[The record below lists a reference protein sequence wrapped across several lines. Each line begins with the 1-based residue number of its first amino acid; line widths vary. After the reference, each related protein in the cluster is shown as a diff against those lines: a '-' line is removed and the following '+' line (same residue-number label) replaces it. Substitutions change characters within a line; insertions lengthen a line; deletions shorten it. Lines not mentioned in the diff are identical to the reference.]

1 MPKLA
6 SSKKKGISSK
16 KPNIWVDVTTLWNDP
31 KGSGVHRAVRNIM
44 FQWSED
50 DGSGFAIAPIVFDKN
65 LQAPHRIEI
74 KWLESAYSKSEEH
87 TEHEPVSCQ
96 PGDIFIGLDL
106 HLHIAKFQNWFLE
119 AKSKGAEIV
128 FLVYDLIPLLPGFFS
143 EVFANDFLKW
153 LRFVRFH
160 SDKII
165 AISQSTK
172 NELVDYFRNSPISL
186 NQDSPKISWF
196 QLGFDGVT
204 SNSNIKASHDEI
216 FPNLKSEFPIF
227 LMVGTLE
234 PHKAHAQVLEAF
246 EALWEKGFSWQ
257 LVWVGKSEWHLK
269 SWIEKIKNHPHRNI
283 KWFWSGNITD
293 EELDQLYLMS
303 DALIAAS
310 WKEGFG
316 LPLVEAAQRNL
327 PLIARDIPVFREV
340 AGDGAFYFKASK
352 PEELAIALQ
361 DWMALRA
368 RDQSP
373 CPSQIQSIPWENSA
387 TQLMDLVLEKKG
399 NHGFE
404 TTYPS
409 NNEFAIHFYSI
420 PMLLRHPLQSTCL
433 WFRQPR
439 KALHF
444 ALQNKHVFWTGREK
458 INSHKKPQL
467 KRILVDV
474 TWFSSQ
480 HMGNGVQRVVK
491 NILRQLLINPPNG
504 WEIRPI
510 AFTKLPNAP
519 VYVDTWAENM
529 FGFDVNTDLASKD
542 ANVFTRP
549 GDIFLGLD
557 LPLKMIKNEPWL
569 LMQKRYGMQIV
580 FVGYDLLPFIKGLFT
595 DEFVALFTKWWQFM
609 SLNSDKIIAI
619 SKTVCNEM
627 HQRVLSESPNRV
639 NPLRFSWFKLG
650 VDEKVFNKEKQI
662 SASKVFPELNQEFP
676 IFLMVSTI
684 EPRKGYPQ
692 VLAAFERLWEQ
703 GIDAQLV
710 IVGKTGWL
718 MDDWIAQIKNHPL
731 KNIKW
736 FWSERVTDEELDQ
749 LYRTSTALI
758 SASVDEGF
766 GLPLIEAGQYGL
778 PVILRDIEIYRE
790 VVGDHG
796 FYFNGFEPE
805 DLADAILVWLDR
817 YKNDDVPSSRGIDVI
832 TWKES
837 ASQLICG
844 ILESEDNHGFKRIFY
859 PNPIHATK
867 LACIEFEF
875 CTSLRHLY
883 SDPKATLRLWR
894 RHPVRVLKLAIK
906 KPRAFFCGYGFDWL

>member
-1 MPKLA
+1 MPKLV
-6 SSKKKGISSK
+6 SNKEKEISSK
-16 KPNIWVDVTTLWNDP
+16 RPNIWVDVTTMWNDP
-31 KGSGVHRAVRNIM
+31 KGSGVHRVVRNIM
-44 FQWSED
+44 FQWSKD
-50 DGSGFAIAPIVFDKN
+50 DGSEFSIVPIVFDKKH
-65 LQAPHRIEI
+65 QAPHRVDL
-74 KWLESAYSKSEEH
+74 KWLESSYSKSG
-87 TEHEPVSCQ
+87 TQKKYEPLSCQ
-96 PGDIFIGLDL
+96 QGDIFIGLDL
-106 HLHIAKFQNWFLE
+106 HLHIAKFQKWFLE
-119 AKSKGAEIV
+119 AKSKGVEII
-128 FLVYDLIPLLPGFFS
+128 FLAYDLIPLIPGFFS
-143 EVFANDFLKW
+143 EVFANDFSKW
-153 LRFVRFH
+153 LSFVRFH

-172 NELVDYFRNSPISL
+172 NEVVDYFRNSPISL
-186 NQDSPKISWF
+186 NQNSPRISWF
-196 QLGFDGVT
+196 QLGFDGIT
-204 SNSNIKASHDEI
+204 SNSIINASHGEI
-216 FPNLKSEFPIF
+216 FPNLKSESPIF

-234 PHKAHAQVLEAF
+234 PHKAHAQVFEAF

-269 SWIEKIKNHPHRNI
+269 NWIEKIKNHPHRNI
-283 KWFWSGNITD
+283 KWFWSENITD

-340 AGDGAFYFKASK
+340 AGDGAFYFKANK

-361 DWMALRA
+361 EWMALRA

-404 TTYPS
+404 ITYPS
-409 NNEFAIHFYSI
+409 NHELTNHFYSI
-420 PMLLRHPLQSTCL
+420 PMLLRHPLQSTFL
-433 WFRQPR
+433 WIRQPR
-439 KALHF
+439 KAFHF
-444 ALQNKHVFWTGREK
+444 ALHNKHVFWTGREK
-458 INSHKKPQL
+458 NNNRKDPRL

-491 NILRQLLINPPNG
+491 NILRELLINPPSG

-519 VYVDTWAENM
+519 VFVDTWAEGM
-529 FGFDVNTDLASKD
+529 FGFDENPELASKD
-542 ANVFTRP
+542 GNVFTRP

-569 LMQKRYGMQIV
+569 LMQKKHGMQIV

-609 SLNSDKIIAI
+609 SLISDKIIAI
-619 SKTVCNEM
+619 SQTVCNGM
-627 HQRVLSESPNRV
+627 HQRVLSERPNRV
-639 NPLRFSWFKLG
+639 DPLGFSWFKLG
-650 VDEKVFNKEKQI
+650 VDENVFNKEKQL
-662 SASKVFPELNQEFP
+662 SASKAFPELNQESP
-676 IFLMVSTI
+676 IFLMVSTV

-692 VLAAFERLWEQ
+692 VLSAFERLWEQ

-718 MDDWIAQIKNHPL
+718 MDDWIAKIKNHPL

-778 PVILRDIEIYRE
+778 PIILRDIEIYRE

-796 FYFNGFEPE
+796 FYFIGFEPE
-805 DLADAILVWLDR
+805 DLADAILVWLDQ
-817 YKNDDVPSSRGIDVI
+817 YKNGDVPSSRGIDVI

-837 ASQLICG
+837 ANQLIKG
-844 ILESEDNHGFKRIFY
+844 ILDGEGNHGFKRIFY
-859 PNPIHATK
+859 PNPVHVTR
-867 LACIEFEF
+867 LARMEFGF

-883 SDPKATLRLWR
+883 SDPKATLRLWK
-894 RHPVRVLKLAIK
+894 RHPVRVLKLAMK